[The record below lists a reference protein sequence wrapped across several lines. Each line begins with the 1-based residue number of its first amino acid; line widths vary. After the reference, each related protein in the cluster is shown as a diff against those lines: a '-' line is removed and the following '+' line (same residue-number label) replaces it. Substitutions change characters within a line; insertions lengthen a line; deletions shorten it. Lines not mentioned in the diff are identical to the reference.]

1 MAPRFAWERLKRST
15 PQNQLETTDCLGF
28 LEKQPT
34 RIPFDKTNRA
44 GRALTAC
51 GLTGLALLA
60 GNVIKT
66 LNLFLPPNIDPANSG
81 QVRVETVVM
90 GHFMGHF
97 TTF

>member
-44 GRALTAC
+44 GRALTVRRLSGEATNFI
-51 GLTGLALLA
+51 LETKRKLVRLSRF
-60 GNVIKT
+60 VIK
-66 LNLFLPPNIDPANSG
+66 PI
-81 QVRVETVVM
+81 VVM
-90 GHFMGHF
+90 
-97 TTF
+97 